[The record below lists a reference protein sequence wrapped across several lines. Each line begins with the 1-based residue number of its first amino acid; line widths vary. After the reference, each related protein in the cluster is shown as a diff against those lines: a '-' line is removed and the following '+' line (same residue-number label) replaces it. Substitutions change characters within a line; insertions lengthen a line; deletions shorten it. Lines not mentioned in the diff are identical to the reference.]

1 MLKTLKHPL
10 FKREILQVR
19 WSSLLM
25 TLAVML
31 PILITINH
39 AHEHAYGWRLESM
52 DILANSPYDFLGWL
66 IVPIIIISQF
76 YYTRKDSVSGVM
88 AALPFSR
95 KDTMKHKYLAGACGI
110 LFAYTMSFI
119 ILTATYFSAGQ
130 PIIGPY
136 SPILYWFIIAYLSS
150 LFQYS
155 FYFLVATTM
164 GNSIFAGIAGIL
176 IFYAPVFLYASV
188 MINADA
194 FFNIS
199 YSGDGVFQVLM
210 PQYIVYTSNWYNKSF
225 IGFMDILPMIIGY
238 TLVSYLLFKG
248 AQGLFEK
255 NDFEHNGNM
264 CMFIWAEKLFL
275 VGFTL
280 CFGFLA
286 LDFSQIFE
294 GGWLYPIV
302 VVLGLACFPMG
313 FILARKLLLITGHQ
327 VPFKK
332 A

>member
-1 MLKTLKHPL
+1 
-10 FKREILQVR
+10 
-19 WSSLLM
+19 
-25 TLAVML
+25 
-31 PILITINH
+31 
-39 AHEHAYGWRLESM
+39 
-52 DILANSPYDFLGWL
+52 
-66 IVPIIIISQF
+66 
-76 YYTRKDSVSGVM
+76 
-88 AALPFSR
+88 
-95 KDTMKHKYLAGACGI
+95 
-110 LFAYTMSFI
+110 
-119 ILTATYFSAGQ
+119 
-130 PIIGPY
+130 
-136 SPILYWFIIAYLSS
+136 
-150 LFQYS
+150 
-155 FYFLVATTM
+155 
-164 GNSIFAGIAGIL
+164 
-176 IFYAPVFLYASV
+176 
-188 MINADA
+188 
-194 FFNIS
+194 
-199 YSGDGVFQVLM
+199 M

-327 VPFKK
+327 VQFKK